1 VHFPP
6 VSGRL
11 PFPVQRSQF
20 SRLSRQVFT
29 AARISDILKSGDSEM
44 QTVLI
49 GKRGTVVIPA
59 KTRKRYR
66 LDEGTPMLIEE
77 REDGIL
83 MRPAV
88 TTPVEVEVYTPE
100 RLAEFF
106 LNNVLTKAG
115 YMEARGDVERMGI
128 DPDSIDHIRWHE

>member
-1 VHFPP
+1 MRTIF
-6 VSGRL
+6 
-11 PFPVQRSQF
+11 
-20 SRLSRQVFT
+20 
-29 AARISDILKSGDSEM
+29 
-44 QTVLI
+44 I

-66 LDEGTPMLIEE
+66 LDEGSPLLLEE

-88 TTPVEVEVYTPE
+88 TSPVELEIYTPE

-106 LNNVLTKAG
+106 LNNVLTKDG
-115 YMEARGDVERMGI
+115 YLEARKDVEEMGL
-128 DPDSIDHIRWHE
+128 DPDSIDHIRWPE

>member
-1 VHFPP
+1 MVSSVLHFFLP
-6 VSGRL
+6 V
-11 PFPVQRSQF
+11 FP
-20 SRLSRQVFT
+20 LLAPVF
-29 AARISDILKSGDSEM
+29 AATGISDILNIGDSEM

-49 GKRGTVVIPA
+49 GKRGTIVIPA

-66 LDEGTPMLIEE
+66 LDEGSQMLLEE
-77 REDGIL
+77 REEGIL

-88 TTPVEVEVYTPE
+88 TTPIDVEVYTPE

-128 DPDSIDHIRWHE
+128 DPDSIDHIRWPE

>member
-1 VHFPP
+1 
-6 VSGRL
+6 
-11 PFPVQRSQF
+11 
-20 SRLSRQVFT
+20 
-29 AARISDILKSGDSEM
+29 M
-44 QTVLI
+44 QTVVV

-59 KTRKRYR
+59 KMRKRYR
-66 LDEGTPMLIEE
+66 LDEGSPMLVEE

-106 LNNVLTKAG
+106 LNNAMDKEDYL
-115 YMEARGDVERMGI
+115 EARREVEAMGI
-128 DPDSIDHIRWHE
+128 DPDAINHAYWPA

>member
-1 VHFPP
+1 
-6 VSGRL
+6 
-11 PFPVQRSQF
+11 
-20 SRLSRQVFT
+20 
-29 AARISDILKSGDSEM
+29 M

-59 KTRKRYR
+59 KLRKRYR
-66 LDEGTPMLIEE
+66 LDVGGTMLIEE

-88 TTPVEVEVYTPE
+88 TIPIEVEVYTPE

-106 LNNVLTKAG
+106 LNNAMDTEDYL
-115 YMEARGDVERMGI
+115 EARKEVVAMGI
-128 DPDSIDHIRWHE
+128 DPDSIDHQRWPA